1 MADIATPPPTA
12 GGFNRVLGK
21 LDMTLFTVCAV
32 LVVDTLAASAL
43 IGPSSLTWWL
53 ITLVVF
59 FVPYG
64 LMTAELGAAYPGE
77 GGIQQWI
84 QRAFG
89 DRWAG
94 RIAWYYWINVALWM
108 PSAYIL
114 FAGMFAQ
121 LFWPDMTLWA
131 KIALCVALTW
141 GTVGIGILSMD
152 ISKWVPNVGAL
163 LKAAIMLLIGG
174 AGIVYWLQNGSANEI
189 SLETLTPSWSAGLSF
204 LPIIVY
210 NFLGFELMSG
220 AGGEM
225 KNPGRDVPFA
235 VITAGVLI
243 ALFYLVATFGML
255 VALPVA
261 DIGLIEGLLDT
272 VAKLLG
278 DSDIAKVVVIV
289 VGIGALYTFVANM
302 VTWTMGANRT
312 AQAAAEDGELP
323 GVFRAVHPVYKTPV
337 AAFVLTGIVSTAV
350 ILAYGFIAGSAEDL
364 FWTLFAFSS
373 IIFLLPYLAL
383 FPAFVALRRNDPAT
397 PRPYRA
403 PGGTVFLTGMAAVC
417 ALFILQ
423 AVVFFVW
430 VPGEPVDWSKTGP
443 ILGGVLLTLLIG
455 EAIVWTS
462 DTRRRAAKAT
472 V

>member
-1 MADIATPPPTA
+1 MTDLANSRPSAK
-12 GGFNRVLGK
+12 GFRRVLGA

-32 LVVDTLAASAL
+32 LVIDTLAASAL

-59 FVPYG
+59 FIPYG

-77 GGIQQWI
+77 GGIQKWI

-94 RIAWYYWINVALWM
+94 RITWYYWINVALWM
-108 PSAYIL
+108 PSVYIL

-121 LFWPDMTLWA
+121 LFWPDMSLWS

-141 GTVGIGILSMD
+141 GTVGIGILSLD
-152 ISKWVPNVGAL
+152 ISKWVPNIGAL
-163 LKAAIMLLIGG
+163 IKASIMLLIGG
-174 AGIVYWLQNGSANEI
+174 AGVIYWMRNGSANEI
-189 SLETLTPSWSAGLSF
+189 SLETLTPSWAAGLSF

-220 AGGEM
+220 AGEEM

-235 VITAGVLI
+235 VVTAGSLI

-255 VALPVA
+255 VALPVE

-272 VAKLLG
+272 VSKLFG
-278 DSDIAKVVVIV
+278 DSDIAGIAVVL
-289 VGIGALYTFVANM
+289 VGIGALYTFIANM
-302 VTWTMGANRT
+302 VTWSMGANRT
-312 AQAAAEDGELP
+312 AQSAAGDGELP
-323 GVFRAVHPVYKTPV
+323 GIFRAVHPVYKTPV
-337 AAFVLTGIVSTAV
+337 AAFVLTGIVSSAV
-350 ILAYGFIAGSAEDL
+350 IFAYGFAAGTAEDL

-373 IIFLLPYLAL
+373 IIFLFPYLAL
-383 FPAFVALRRNDPAT
+383 FPAFVVLRLNDPETA
-397 PRPYRA
+397 RPYRA
-403 PGGTVFLTGMAAVC
+403 PGGLVFLTVAAAVC

-423 AVVFFVW
+423 AIVFFVW
-430 VPGEPVDWSKTGP
+430 VPGEPIDWSSAGP
-443 ILGGVLLTLLIG
+443 ILGGVVLTLVLG

-462 DTRRRAAKAT
+462 DARRRAAMTAP
-472 V
+472 